1 MIYNLPRTTSTN
13 NTKPQQM
20 TVEMKPVMKVFLSQL
35 KLLLGMMPVVR
46 SSGTFNCF
54 RVRIW
59 ECFQYDCER
68 VIYPC
73 GTAAERFV
81 EQRDTTAVLL
91 RKLEVLRYC
100 LKIDAGVWS
109 RAVLF
114 ENGRK
119 FPKSDRIIR
128 KLTQVSEV
136 GQYCPKTDAVF
147 EVGRYRPKINAI
159 FQNRIVPS
167 ENEHRFPKSDRTVW
181 YG

>member
-1 MIYNLPRTTSTN
+1 MCFNRTQQLLVACYLLNHRWLKHIEQVGGISRISTRWFHIDKPRSSHRQSSQESSPRFLDGKNFFDTFSAGELSSSNAFMSPQWGGIMIYNLPRTTSTN

-81 EQRDTTAVLL
+81 EPR
-91 RKLEVLRYC
+91 
-100 LKIDAGVWS
+100 
-109 RAVLF
+109 
-114 ENGRK
+114 
-119 FPKSDRIIR
+119 
-128 KLTQVSEV
+128 EV
-136 GQYCPKTDAVF
+136 G
-147 EVGRYRPKINAI
+147 
-159 FQNRIVPS
+159 S
-167 ENEHRFPKSDRTVW
+167 LTVLS
-181 YG
+181 